1 MRVHRALRMIVRA
14 EKLRAFYANGPITK
28 SCAFGGAGNN
38 TDVLGHHS
46 ILSEIHIEYAPMK
59 TQQTRREF
67 MGIAAAAMAAPF
79 FQAQP
84 APGRIVTIA
93 GTGIEGMAANGDVA
107 DRATLNN
114 PFGLVIGPDRALYWA
129 EYGSHR
135 ILRLDLRS
143 KTISIIAG
151 TGTKGYSGDGGPAL
165 AAQLNTPHE
174 LRFDSKGNIYVAERD
189 NHVIRFIDMKS
200 KTISTVAGTGIRGFT
215 GDGGPANKAQL
226 AQPHSI
232 ALDRADNVYVCDIMN
247 HRVRK
252 IDAKTG
258 MIATFAGTGEREST
272 PEEASLDGTPLAG
285 PRSIEIRPDG
295 TMYLV
300 LREGNKVLAVDV
312 VRRRLKLLAG
322 TGEMGYTGDRGP
334 GVAAKMN
341 GAKGIADSAEGGN
354 YISDTESH
362 VVRRI
367 DLRNGQISTVIGT
380 GQRGDGPDGDP
391 LACKLAR
398 PHGVF
403 IQGRTLYIG
412 DSENHRIRMMQL

>member
-1 MRVHRALRMIVRA
+1 
-14 EKLRAFYANGPITK
+14 
-28 SCAFGGAGNN
+28 
-38 TDVLGHHS
+38 
-46 ILSEIHIEYAPMK
+46 MK

-67 MGIAAAAMAAPF
+67 MGIAAAAVAAPF
-79 FQAQP
+79 VQAHP
-84 APGRIVTIA
+84 SPGRIVTIA

-143 KTISIIAG
+143 KAISLIAG
-151 TGTKGYSGDGGPAL
+151 TGVKGYSGDSGPAI

-200 KTISTVAGTGIRGFT
+200 KTISTVAGTGVRGFT

-232 ALDRADNVYVCDIMN
+232 ALDRADNVYICDIMN
-247 HRVRK
+247 NRVRK

-258 MIATFAGTGEREST
+258 MITTFAGTGERQGT
-272 PEEASLDGTPLAG
+272 PEQASLDGTPLAG
-285 PRSIEIRPDG
+285 PRSIEIRPHG

-312 VRRRLKLLAG
+312 ARRRLKLLAG
-322 TGEMGYTGDRGP
+322 TGEMGYAGDGGP
-334 GVAAKMN
+334 AVSAKLN
-341 GAKGIADSAEGGN
+341 GPKGIAYSAEGAL

-367 DLRNGQISTVIGT
+367 DLRNGKISTVIGT

-412 DSENHRIRMMQL
+412 DSENHRIRMMQI